1 MRGRNEKSLAAL
13 AKLRRRSD
21 NNSYVQLEWK
31 GILAET
37 QFQKQLHQREYRNTH
52 PIWVE
57 LKQWA
62 ALFRP
67 KHFRRTLI
75 ALAIPFFQQVR
86 LTNAA
91 PFYVGSSLLILLP
104 SSPGS
109 TLLCTMLLHSSGL

>member
-13 AKLRRRSD
+13 AKLRRRPDD
-21 NNSYVQLEWK
+21 NSHVQLEWK

-37 QFQKQLHQREYRNTH
+37 QFQKQLHQREYPNAH

-75 ALAIPFFQQVR
+75 ALAIPFYQQVR

-91 PFYVGSSLLILLP
+91 PFYVVSLLILLA
-104 SSPGS
+104 SSPES